1 MQQATLAII
10 KPDAIKKNLIG
21 QIIRR
26 AEEKD
31 LSVVALKMVHLTK
44 KQAEGFYYV
53 HREKGF
59 FVSLTEFM
67 SEGPIVIMV
76 LRGEEAV
83 ARWREIMGTT
93 DPALAEEG
101 TLRKFFAENIERNAV
116 HGSDHPESARFE
128 IGYFFGAV
136 ELVG

>member
-26 AEEKD
+26 VEEKD
-31 LSVVALKMVHLTK
+31 LSVVALKMVHLTR

-59 FVSLTEFM
+59 FGSLTQFM
-67 SEGPIVIMV
+67 SEGPIVVMI
-76 LRGEEAV
+76 LRGEEAI
-83 ARWREIMGTT
+83 ARWRDIMGATNPT
-93 DPALAEEG
+93 QAEVG
-101 TLRKFFAENIERNAV
+101 TLRSLFAENIERNAV

-128 IGYFFGAV
+128 IGYFFGAM